1 MIYTDGRQPSEF
13 TDSNFSGEINNC
25 LINIENTK
33 AKKITTLKD
42 AFLYSENIQEFILL
56 LLKNIWLLFKWF

>member
-33 AKKITTLKD
+33 AKKITKLKKPT
-42 AFLYSENIQEFILL
+42 E
-56 LLKNIWLLFKWF
+56 LKFKFTHYG